1 MEVYM
6 KKIISI
12 FAVAIL
18 ALSSTFAFD
27 ITLGLKGIIG
37 ADNSDISGA
46 ALGGGFD
53 INFDLINGFGI
64 QVESN
69 IAPSTITST
78 DDGVTFVNNMNVFI
92 PVMAWYN
99 AKFDWFGIGAGAGL
113 SCVLSENYAENTS
126 NMKMGLSAGAK
137 VRFFVSE
144 SFAIV
149 LGVTGNLDCFPTV
162 IKESTEDSRN
172 YKMEGSD
179 FSRNAIY
186 GSIGVEYN
194 LPL

>member
-1 MEVYM
+1 M

-37 ADNSDISGA
+37 ADNSDISGV

-78 DDGVTFVNNMNVFI
+78 DDGVTFVNNMNV
-92 PVMAWYN
+92 
-99 AKFDWFGIGAGAGL
+99 
-113 SCVLSENYAENTS
+113 
-126 NMKMGLSAGAK
+126 SA
-137 VRFFVSE
+137 
-144 SFAIV
+144 
-149 LGVTGNLDCFPTV
+149 
-162 IKESTEDSRN
+162 
-172 YKMEGSD
+172 
-179 FSRNAIY
+179 
-186 GSIGVEYN
+186 
-194 LPL
+194 